1 MISQKNSF
9 TNLSIKEDLNTT
21 CNSSKDEEVAMQ
33 LSSDEH
39 SPLKTQQFY
48 FPGESLSM
56 TDEDDEDTEVEELDV
71 SLAMLGL
78 EFV

>member
-1 MISQKNSF
+1 
-9 TNLSIKEDLNTT
+9 
-21 CNSSKDEEVAMQ
+21 MQ

-56 TDEDDEDTEVEELDV
+56 TDEDDEDRGTDGDGTPDIGKIFFFFLF
-71 SLAMLGL
+71 A
-78 EFV
+78 

>member
-1 MISQKNSF
+1 
-9 TNLSIKEDLNTT
+9 
-21 CNSSKDEEVAMQ
+21 MQ
-33 LSSDEH
+33 LSGDEH

-78 EFV
+78 EFVWVQVVIDWAQNPLQ